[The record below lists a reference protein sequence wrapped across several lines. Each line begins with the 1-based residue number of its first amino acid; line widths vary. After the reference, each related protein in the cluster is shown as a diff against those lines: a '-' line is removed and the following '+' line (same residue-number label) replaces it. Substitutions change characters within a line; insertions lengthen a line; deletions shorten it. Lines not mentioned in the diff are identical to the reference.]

1 MADSKYSALSA
12 VTTLDGSEEW
22 GVNQGGTSK
31 KVSLNLIK
39 SLSNFVPVSVSSL
52 ASDATTNSTTTPAA
66 ITGLNLTVGVGIYQ
80 FQYFIRYQA
89 ALTTTG
95 VKFSVNHTGTVTT
108 FLYNVRWVDVSA
120 TASTATPSQANV
132 QAAGAVMSAFS
143 SRAKTN
149 AGTGTTLGV
158 DVANADMFIVIEGM
172 CIVTVSGNLELYHG
186 SEVAAA
192 STVKAGSSLML
203 VKVG

>member
-1 MADSKYSALSA
+1 MADTKYSALAA
-12 VTTLDGSEEW
+12 VTSLDGTEEW
-22 GVNQGGTSK
+22 GVNQAGTSK

-66 ITGLNLTVGVGIYQ
+66 ITGLTLTVGPGIYQ

-95 VKFSVNHTGTVTT
+95 VKFSVNHSGTVTA

-132 QAAGAVMSAFS
+132 QAAGAVMGAFS
-143 SRAKTN
+143 SRAKST

-158 DVANADMFIVIEGM
+158 DVANADMFIIVEGM
-172 CIVTVSGNLELYHG
+172 MVVTVSGSLELYHG